1 MLNKLRCVAPGFY
14 NTILGSQE
22 NLMSTNV
29 RNQRYLPQTI
39 NLDSR
44 KFKCDGKKL
53 KKCVSVKENIVNF
66 PKKSN
71 NKKSVQMNTFLDR
84 RVNTEVFL
92 KSLEKKR

>member
-1 MLNKLRCVAPGFY
+1 MSNKLRCVGPGFY

-29 RNQRYLPQTI
+29 RKN
-39 NLDSR
+39 
-44 KFKCDGKKL
+44 
-53 KKCVSVKENIVNF
+53 
-66 PKKSN
+66 
-71 NKKSVQMNTFLDR
+71 SVQVNTFLDR